1 MKDKFFAIGYHGTDA
16 QYTPRILSNIDFTIN
31 KGDKFLGQGFYL
43 WRDSYD
49 RAYEWSQATKSFQ
62 NIDILYVKVEC
73 KKEYVL
79 NFTSQSW
86 GNENMLLEMHKN
98 YFSNKTFGEFIDYL
112 IYYEY
117 LEINMIVIIDLTKN
131 QTIFNIKD
139 RKNETNF
146 AFGDIQ
152 ICLKNDKTI
161 IEIDK
166 VV

>member
-16 QYTPRILSNIDFTIN
+16 KYTPAILSGIDFAKN

-49 RAYEWSQATKSFQ
+49 RAYKWSQSTRNFED
-62 NIDILYVKVEC
+62 IDILYVKVES

-86 GNENMLLEMHKN
+86 GKENMLLEMHKEH
-98 YFSNKTFGEFIDYL
+98 FSDKTFGEFIDYL
-112 IYYEY
+112 IYHKG
-117 LEINMIVIIDLTKN
+117 LEINIIVIIDLTKN
-131 QTIFNIKD
+131 QTTFNIKD
-139 RKNETNF
+139 GEKETNF

-152 ICLKNDKTI
+152 ICLKNDRPVVK
-161 IEIDK
+161 IDK
-166 VV
+166 VA